1 MRPVPSDRFLFHFD
15 FATWARMLR
24 LAWRDPNPRNR
35 RKLLFSLLVTV
46 PVVATLDVLCFALD
60 PLLFPSLGATK
71 IEKPVFI
78 LGHAR
83 SGTTLLHRL
92 MSADGDRF
100 SAFRLYEL
108 FLPSLLQKR
117 IVRALGAFDRRWVGG
132 AIERRVLAWEDR
144 RFGKTRHVH
153 AMSLFAPEEDDG
165 VLTYSCASGAWIVR
179 LPYLGELDFYHVD
192 TLPVRKRRRIMRFYA
207 ECVRRQLCA
216 NGADKTHLSKN
227 PIFAGR
233 VESLLETFPDAR
245 IVVPFRHPYETIP
258 SLLELMRLAWK
269 MRRWTDAE
277 MERSLRVLA
286 EQSFHTYRYPLEV
299 LARHP
304 ETPHAIVD
312 YAKLVAEPKRVVEE
326 VYAALG
332 IEVTEA
338 FARTLDA
345 EQERARKHETAHR
358 YSLDAFGLQAGEIHA
373 RLADL
378 FERFGWDPTRSSQ
391 PGSSG
396 SSESPSASR

>member
-1 MRPVPSDRFLFHFD
+1 MSLASYVFYFD
-15 FATWARMLR
+15 FATWRRMLR
-24 LAWRDPNPRNR
+24 LAWREPNIRNR
-35 RKLLFSLLVTV
+35 RKLLVSLLLVV
-46 PVVATLDVLCFALD
+46 PAVASFDALCFALD
-60 PLLFPSLGATK
+60 PILFPSLRRTRVAS
-71 IEKPVFI
+71 PVFI

-92 MSADGDRF
+92 MSLDAERF

-117 IVRALGAFDRRWVGG
+117 VVRALGAADRRWLGG
-132 AIERRVLAWEDR
+132 AIERRVRAWEES
-144 RFGKTRHVH
+144 RFGKTQH
-153 AMSLFAPEEDDG
+153 AHRMSLFEPEEDDG

-192 TLPVRKRRRIMRFYA
+192 ERPARERRRLMRFYR
-207 ECVRRQLCA
+207 ECVRRQICL
-216 NGADKTHLSKN
+216 NGAHKTHLSKN

-258 SLLELMRLAWK
+258 SLLELMRLAWR
-269 MRRWTDAE
+269 MRRWSDAE
-277 MERSLRVLA
+277 MERSLRVLE

-304 ETPHAIVD
+304 ETPKAIVD
-312 YAKLVAEPKRVVEE
+312 YAELVSEPKKVVERI
-326 VYAALG
+326 YAQLG
-332 IEVTEA
+332 LVVTA
-338 FARTLDA
+338 DYARTLDA
-345 EQERARKHETAHR
+345 EQERARRHETSHR
-358 YSLDAFGLQAGEIHA
+358 YSLEQFGLEAGEIRA

-378 FERFGWDPTRSSQ
+378 FERFHWEDPR
-391 PGSSG
+391 
-396 SSESPSASR
+396 

>member
-1 MRPVPSDRFLFHFD
+1 MSRGAASFGFYFD

-24 LAWRDPNPRNR
+24 LAWRERNPRNR

-46 PVVATLDVLCFALD
+46 PVVASLDAICFALD
-60 PLLFPSLGATK
+60 PILFPSLRRTAV
-71 IEKPVFI
+71 EKPVFI

-92 MSADGDRF
+92 MSLDAERF

-117 IVRALGAFDRRWVGG
+117 LVRALGAFDRRWLGG
-132 AIERRVLAWEDR
+132 AIERRVRAWEER
-144 RFGKTRHVH
+144 RFGKTHH
-153 AMSLFAPEEDDG
+153 AHPMSLFEPEEDDG

-179 LPYLGELDFYHVD
+179 LPYMGELDFYRVD
-192 TLPVRKRRRIMRFYA
+192 EWPERRRRRLLGFYR
-207 ECVRRQLCA
+207 ECVRRQLCL
-216 NGADKTHLSKN
+216 NGPHKTHLSKN

-245 IVVPFRHPYETIP
+245 IVVPFRNPHETIP

-269 MRRWTDAE
+269 LRRWSDAE

-286 EQSFHTYRYPLEV
+286 EQSFHTYRHPLEV

-312 YAKLVAEPKRVVEE
+312 YAELVAEPKKVVEQ
-326 VYAALG
+326 VYARLG
-332 IEVTEA
+332 IEMTA
-338 FARTLDA
+338 GF
-345 EQERARKHETAHR
+345 ERALALAQEKARRHESSHG
-358 YSLDAFGLQAGEIHA
+358 YSLEQFGLEAGEIRA
-373 RLADL
+373 RLSDL
-378 FERFGWDPTRSSQ
+378 YERFHWGDAR
-391 PGSSG
+391 
-396 SSESPSASR
+396 

>member
-1 MRPVPSDRFLFHFD
+1 MAPIALGSWRFHFD
-15 FATWARMLR
+15 FETWRRMLR
-24 LAWRDPNPRNR
+24 LAWRERNPRNR
-35 RKLLFSLLVTV
+35 RKLLFSLLVVV
-46 PVVATLDVLCFALD
+46 PLVASFDAICFALD
-60 PLLFPSLGATK
+60 PILFPSLRRTEVVA
-71 IEKPVFI
+71 PVFI

-92 MSADGDRF
+92 MSQDASRF

-117 IVRALGAFDRRWVGG
+117 VVRALGAFDRRWLGG
-132 AIERRVLAWEDR
+132 AVERRVRAWDER
-144 RFGKTRHVH
+144 RFAKTRHVH
-153 AMSLFAPEEDDG
+153 AMSLFEPEEDDG

-179 LPYLGELDFYHVD
+179 LPYLGEIDFYHVD
-192 TLPVRKRRRIMRFYA
+192 EWPEKRRRRLMGFYR
-207 ECVRRQLCA
+207 ECVRRQLCL
-216 NGADKTHLSKN
+216 NGPQKTHLSKN

-269 MRRWTDAE
+269 MRRWSDAE
-277 MERSLRVLA
+277 MDRSLRVLA
-286 EQSFHTYRYPLEV
+286 EQSFHTYRHPLEV

-312 YAKLVAEPKRVVEE
+312 YAELVAEPKKVVER
-326 VYAALG
+326 VYARLG
-332 IEVTEA
+332 LEVTADCERA
-338 FARTLDA
+338 LAVA
-345 EQERARKHETAHR
+345 QERARRHETAHR
-358 YSLDAFGLQAGEIHA
+358 YSLEQFGLEAGEIHA

-378 FERFGWDPTRSSQ
+378 FQRFHWEDAR
-391 PGSSG
+391 
-396 SSESPSASR
+396 

>member
-1 MRPVPSDRFLFHFD
+1 MPYRFYFD
-15 FATWARMLR
+15 FATWRRMLR
-24 LAWRDPNPRNR
+24 LAWRERNPRNR
-35 RKLLFSLLVTV
+35 RRLLFSLLVVV
-46 PVVATLDVLCFALD
+46 PLVASFDALCFALD
-60 PLLFPSLGATK
+60 PILFPSLRRSEVIA
-71 IEKPVFI
+71 PVFI

-92 MSADGDRF
+92 MSQDADRF

-117 IVRALGAFDRRWVGG
+117 LVRAVGAFDRRWLG
-132 AIERRVLAWEDR
+132 AALERRVRAWDER

-153 AMSLFAPEEDDG
+153 AMSLFEPEEDDG

-179 LPYLGELDFYHVD
+179 LPYLGDLDFYHVD
-192 TLPVRKRRRIMRFYA
+192 ERPEQQRRRLMGFYR
-207 ECVRRQLCA
+207 ECVRRQLCL
-216 NGADKTHLSKN
+216 NGARKTHLSKN

-269 MRRWTDAE
+269 LRNWSDAE
-277 MERSLRVLA
+277 MKRSLRVLA

-312 YAKLVAEPKRVVEE
+312 YAELVAEPKKVVER
-326 VYAALG
+326 VYAQLGLELTAGYESALA
-332 IEVTEA
+332 VA
-338 FARTLDA
+338 
-345 EQERARKHETAHR
+345 QERARAHETAHR
-358 YSLDAFGLQAGEIHA
+358 YSLEQFGLEAGEIHA
-373 RLADL
+373 QLADL
-378 FERFGWDPTRSSQ
+378 FERFHWEVT
-391 PGSSG
+391 
-396 SSESPSASR
+396 

>member
-1 MRPVPSDRFLFHFD
+1 MSPIAMACFRFYFD
-15 FATWARMLR
+15 FPTWRRMLR
-24 LAWRDPNPRNR
+24 LAWRERNPRNR
-35 RKLLFSLLVTV
+35 RRLLFSLLVVV
-46 PVVATLDVLCFALD
+46 PLVAGFDAICFALD
-60 PLLFPSLGATK
+60 PILFPRLRRTEIVA
-71 IEKPVFI
+71 PVFI

-92 MSADGDRF
+92 MSQDTNRF

-117 IVRALGAFDRRWVGG
+117 LVRALGALDRRWLGG
-132 AIERRVLAWEDR
+132 AIERRVRAWEER

-153 AMSLFAPEEDDG
+153 AMSLFEPEEDDG

-192 TLPVRKRRRIMRFYA
+192 EWPEGRRRQLMHFYA
-207 ECVRRQLCA
+207 ECVRRQLCLD
-216 NGADKTHLSKN
+216 GAQKTHLSKN

-233 VESLLETFPDAR
+233 VASLLETFPDAR

-269 MRRWTDAE
+269 LRRWSDAE

-304 ETPHAIVD
+304 ETPHSIVD
-312 YAKLVAEPKRVVEE
+312 YAELVAEPKKVVERI
-326 VYAALG
+326 YAQLG
-332 IEVTEA
+332 LEMTDDY
-338 FARTLDA
+338 ARTLAA
-345 EQERARKHETAHR
+345 EQERARKHETTHR
-358 YSLDAFGLQAGEIHA
+358 YSLEQFGLEAGEIHA

-378 FERFGWDPTRSSQ
+378 FERFHWEDAR
-391 PGSSG
+391 
-396 SSESPSASR
+396 

>member
-1 MRPVPSDRFLFHFD
+1 MTPAAPFLFYFD
-15 FATWARMLR
+15 FATWRRMLR
-24 LAWRDPNPRNR
+24 LAWREHNPRNR
-35 RKLLFSLLVTV
+35 RKLLVSLLVTV
-46 PVVATLDVLCFALD
+46 PAAACVHAVCFALD
-60 PLLFPSLGATK
+60 PLLFPSLRRTRVVA
-71 IEKPVFI
+71 PVFI

-92 MSADGDRF
+92 MSRDEERF

-108 FLPSLLQKR
+108 FLPSLLEKR
-117 IVRALGAFDRRWVGG
+117 LVRAAGALDRRWLGG
-132 AIERRVLAWEDR
+132 ALERRVRAWEER

-153 AMSLFAPEEDDG
+153 PMSLFEPEEDDG
-165 VLTYSCASGAWIVR
+165 VLTHSCASGAWIVR

-192 TLPVRKRRRIMRFYA
+192 ELPERKRRRLMGFYA
-207 ECVRRQLCA
+207 ECVRRQLHL
-216 NGADKTHLSKN
+216 NGPGKTHLSKN

-233 VESLLETFPDAR
+233 VESLLETFPGAR
-245 IVVPFRHPYETIP
+245 IVVPFRHPFETIP
-258 SLLELMRLAWK
+258 SLLELMRVSWR

-312 YAKLVAEPKRVVEE
+312 YAELVAEPKKAVER
-326 VYAALG
+326 VYAELG
-332 IEVTEA
+332 LELTGA
-338 FARTLDA
+338 YAGTLAA
-345 EQERARKHETAHR
+345 EQERARAHATSHR
-358 YSLDAFGLQAGEIHA
+358 YSLEQFGLSAEEIRT

-378 FERFGWDPTRSSQ
+378 FERFHWETGR
-391 PGSSG
+391 
-396 SSESPSASR
+396 